1 MTTSTRRTVALVL
14 AVLALFA
21 SIPEIYLLPDAVEAD
36 WHEERLVAVKGLSA
50 ALAVAALVIGRVAR
64 TMLAL
69 GAAGSAV
76 AGFCWLDS
84 LEWFVLGAFATA
96 ATLVVLLVA
105 VLWIATVRA
114 VPPEDQP
121 LDLRGPFLR

>member
-21 SIPEIYLLPDAVEAD
+21 SVPELYLLSDVPGEA
-36 WHEERLVAVKGLSA
+36 WHEGRLAVVKGLSA
-50 ALAVAALVIGRVAR
+50 ALAVAALVIGRTAR

-69 GAAGSAV
+69 GAAGSAFS
-76 AGFCWLDS
+76 GFCWLDP
-84 LEWFVLGAFATA
+84 EGWFFAGAFATA
-96 ATLVVLLVA
+96 ATMVVLLVA

-114 VPPEDQP
+114 VPPEDQL

>member
-21 SIPEIYLLPDAVEAD
+21 SIPEAYLLSDAD
-36 WHEERLVAVKGLSA
+36 WHEERLAAVKGLSA
-50 ALAVAALVIGRVAR
+50 ALAVAALVIGRTAR

-69 GAAGSAV
+69 GAAGSAF
-76 AGFCWLDS
+76 AGFCWLDP
-84 LEWFVLGAFATA
+84 EGWFFAGAFATA
-96 ATLVVLLVA
+96 VTMVVLLVA

-114 VPPEDQP
+114 VPPEDQL

>member
-1 MTTSTRRTVALVL
+1 MTTSARRTVALVL

-21 SIPEIYLLPDAVEAD
+21 SIPEIYLLPDVPGAGWREGA
-36 WHEERLVAVKGLSA
+36 LVAVKWVSA
-50 ALAVAALVIGRVAR
+50 GLAVAALAVGRTAR

-69 GAAGSAV
+69 GAAGSGF
-76 AGFCWLDS
+76 AGFCWLDP
-84 LEWFVLGAFATA
+84 EGWFFAGAYATA
-96 ATLVVLLVA
+96 VTMVVLLVA

-114 VPPEDQP
+114 VPPEDQM